1 MFNLAAFM
9 DTHVDMYKGMTI
21 HGSVRMWDNHNQYTI
36 VSANKVML
44 CIMRGYKLYG
54 NKHLMYPTRQGV

>member
-1 MFNLAAFM
+1 MFNLNAFM

-36 VSANKVML
+36 VSADKAFSKLMS
-44 CIMRGYKLYG
+44 GYRLFKTTS
-54 NKHLMYPTRQGV
+54 TRSIR